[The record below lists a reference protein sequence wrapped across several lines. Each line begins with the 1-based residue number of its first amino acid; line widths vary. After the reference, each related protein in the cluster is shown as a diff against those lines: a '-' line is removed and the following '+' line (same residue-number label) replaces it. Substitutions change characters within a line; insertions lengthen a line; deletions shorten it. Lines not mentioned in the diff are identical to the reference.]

1 MYVFTSNMHMA
12 EWEKCEINTAFDFAI
27 TDVEFV
33 RNGLH
38 SIRKFDSSIATQKLM
53 AALTLF

>member
-1 MYVFTSNMHMA
+1 MA

>member
-1 MYVFTSNMHMA
+1 MA

-27 TDVEFV
+27 RDVQFV

-38 SIRKFDSSIATQKLM
+38 SIRKFDSSITIQKLM